1 MKYLS
6 LLAAFVLSYTLLN
19 GQETTKDM
27 GKISGNFEMTTQY
40 YNVDTLIGAPIVP
53 EKLRMNGFCNVIY
66 TKDKFR
72 AGIRYE
78 SYQKAL
84 QGFPVGYD
92 GNGIP
97 FRYVG
102 YTLDNIDITVGNFYE
117 QFGQGMIFRTYEE
130 RGLGYDNAMD
140 GIRIKYNPYKGVY
153 LKGIIGKQRIF
164 FDSGPGIVRGID
176 GEINLT
182 ELIHTLDSTGTQVRI
197 GGSFV
202 SKYQSDT
209 DPLYVLPENVGSYS
223 ARASIYKGKFSLT
236 SEYAYK
242 INDPSADNKFIYKP
256 GQALIVSAAY
266 SKKGFGINLSAKTID
281 NMSYRS
287 NRNEGLN
294 NLLINYLPALTRQ
307 HTYNLAATLYPYAT
321 QLNGEVSFQG
331 DLFLKLQ
338 KGTKLGGKYGTNIAI
353 NYAEIHS
360 LNKHTI
366 DAATDT
372 TRQGYSARFFNP
384 GNIVYFKDFN
394 IEISKKI
401 NKHFKFKLMYMNL
414 VYNMTVVQGLEGTP
428 TVYADIA
435 VFDGTFKLNDKHAI
449 RTELQHLRTNQDQ
462 KSWATALVEYTYSPH
477 WFIAVIDQYNYAN
490 DEKVKRI
497 HYVTGSVGYIKNSN
511 RIMLSYGRQRAG
523 IFCVG
528 GVCRNVPASNGITL
542 SITSSF

>member
-1 MKYLS
+1 MKYSS
-6 LLAAFVLSYTLLN
+6 LLAALVLGFSTIN
-19 GQETTKDM
+19 AQETQKDM

-40 YNVDTLIGAPIVP
+40 YNIDTLIGAPIVP

-66 TKDKFR
+66 TKDKLR

-78 SYQKAL
+78 SYQRAL

-102 YTLDNIDITVGNFYE
+102 YTLDNIDITVGNYYE

-182 ELIHTLDSTGTQVRI
+182 ELVHKLDSTGTQVRI

-209 DPLYVLPENVGSYS
+209 DPLYVLPENVGAYS

-266 SKKGFGINLSAKTID
+266 SQKGFGVNLSAKTLD

-331 DLFLKLQ
+331 DVFLKFQ

-353 NYAEIHS
+353 NYSEIHS
-360 LNKHTI
+360 LDKTNL
-366 DAATDT
+366 DATTDS
-372 TRQGYSARFFNP
+372 TRQGYTTKFFSP
-384 GNIVYFKDFN
+384 GDVVYFKDLN

-414 VYNMTVVQGLEGTP
+414 VYNMTVVQGLGGTP

-435 VFDGTFKLNDKHAI
+435 VFDGTYKLNDKHTI

-477 WFIAVIDQYNYAN
+477 WFVAVIDQYNYAN
-490 DEKVKRI
+490 DDTEKRI
-497 HYVTGSVGYIKNSN
+497 HYVTGTVGYIKNSN

-528 GVCRNVPASNGITL
+528 GVCRNVPASNGFTL